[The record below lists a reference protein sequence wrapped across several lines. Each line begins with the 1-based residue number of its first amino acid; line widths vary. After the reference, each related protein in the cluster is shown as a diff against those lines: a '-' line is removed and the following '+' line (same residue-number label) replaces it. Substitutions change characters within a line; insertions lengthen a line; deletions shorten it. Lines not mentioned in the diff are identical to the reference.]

1 MTRAIGIIVMAGG
14 FLAISPNLRQ
24 GAFRTALRTESF
36 LDSHSPYSYLVVTA
50 VIVGTAI
57 LLARSVAEKR

>member
-24 GAFRTALRTESF
+24 DAFRRALQTGSF
-36 LDSHSPYSYLVVTA
+36 LESHSPYSYLA
-50 VIVGTAI
+50 VIAVGVGMAI